1 MSRMQAELV
10 ARLGTLPF
18 PIPEELEQAWRW
30 LEQQGLGFCESD
42 GYFLALAEEA
52 DGVYFD
58 ATLELPELTITA
70 PDSAL
75 IPIAEIDDDGTTAFL
90 WSQHDNVCVAALNNV
105 TNEAWV
111 LADTVVDFLRL
122 LAVGYDELSADN
134 LGTPPASADTIKV
147 LSKLRRWVETTFAT
161 TVPASWPQLATDNPF
176 VDFLDEHLAD

>member
-10 ARLGTLPF
+10 AHLGTLPF

-30 LEQQGLGFCESD
+30 LEQQELGFCESD
-42 GYFLALAEEA
+42 GYFLALADEV

-58 ATLELPELTITA
+58 ATLELPDLA
-70 PDSAL
+70 ADVPDSAL

-90 WSQHDNVCVAALNNV
+90 WLRHGSVCVAALNDV

-122 LAVGYDELSADN
+122 LAVGYDELSSED
-134 LGTPPASADTIKV
+134 LGTHPTSEDTVKA
-147 LSKLRRWVETTFAT
+147 LAKLRTWVESTFAT
-161 TVPASWPQLATDNPF
+161 TVPQSWPQLSADNIF
-176 VDFLDEHLAD
+176 ADFLDEYLD